1 MTLPYSR
8 LARLERSS
16 RGGGVE
22 QISRR
27 CDEGTAT
34 LEEMAT
40 VVGDWPERVLIED
53 VLPYAKE
60 YIDKVRSGAW
70 CDGLMGV
77 VAYPPGEAL
86 PDEEQTHLDFVRHLA
101 TYTQEDVRT
110 KVFGNPT
117 QHWLNPT
124 KRLAAAAVVLGF
136 GDDGERARSA
146 VWERTRDG
154 WAPSPAVLAA
164 ALERLAPP
172 RRPTAVTAPE

>member
-22 QISRR
+22 QILRR

-40 VVGDWPERVLIED
+40 VLGDWPERVLVVE
-53 VLPYAKE
+53 VLPHAKE
-60 YIDKVRSGAW
+60 YIDKVRSGSW
-70 CDGLMGV
+70 CGLMGV

-110 KVFGNPT
+110 KIFGNLT

-124 KRLAAAAVVLGF
+124 KRLEAAAVVLAF
-136 GDDGERARSA
+136 GDGGERPRSA
-146 VWERTRDG
+146 VWERTGDG
-154 WAPSPAVLAA
+154 WVPSPAALAA
-164 ALERLAPP
+164 ALESLAPP
-172 RRPTAVTAPE
+172 RRLTAVTAPE

>member
-22 QISRR
+22 QILRR

-40 VVGDWPERVLIED
+40 VLGDGPERVLVEV

-70 CDGLMGV
+70 CDGLMRV

-86 PDEEQTHLDFVRHLA
+86 PEEEQTHLGLMRHLA
-101 TYTQEDVRT
+101 TYTQEDV
-110 KVFGNPT
+110 KKKFFGNAT
-117 QHWLNPT
+117 QHWFNPT
-124 KRLAAAAVVLGF
+124 NRLEAAAVVLAF
-136 GDDGERARSA
+136 GDGGERARSA

-164 ALERLAPP
+164 ALESLAPP